1 MKIGLVFSGGGAKG
15 AYEIGVWKALRE
27 LGLDKYV
34 KVVSGTSVGALNAV
48 LFINGDIDKAE
59 KLWQNI
65 STEVITKPNIEYL
78 NSNLFP
84 FVDKLMLPQ
93 LRSTKNYLQSVM
105 RKYISLGMIKQSE
118 LKLMIEDNI
127 DFINLQN
134 TDIICYACAFNI
146 KQNKPVY
153 FKLNNLDKNN
163 ITQYLLASTAMPL
176 VFDKVEIDGNEYYD
190 GGIPYFGANT
200 PISPVVEEN
209 CDVVIS
215 VTTNQWGDFW
225 GRGLEFENAQI
236 WRIIPQEDQ
245 WGFMDGTFDF
255 NPDNINKRIIQG
267 YNEGLKI
274 LIEVKAHLIEK
285 HKILEIG

>member
-15 AYEIGVWKALRE
+15 AYEIGVWKALVE
-27 LGLDKYV
+27 LGLDQYV

-48 LFINGDIDKAE
+48 LFIAGDINKAE

-65 STEVITKPNIEYL
+65 SSEVIVKPNVEYL

-93 LRSTKNYLQSVM
+93 LKSTKNYLQSVM
-105 RKYISLGMIKQSE
+105 RKYISLGMITQSE
-118 LKLMIEDNI
+118 LKKMIEENI
-127 DFINLQN
+127 DFISLQN
-134 TDIICYACAFNI
+134 TDTICYACAFNI
-146 KQNKPVY
+146 KQNKPEY
-153 FKLNNLDKNN
+153 FKLNKVGKDKT
-163 ITQYLLASTAMPL
+163 IQLLLASTAMPL
-176 VFDKVEIDGNEYYD
+176 VFDKVEVDGNEYYD

-200 PISPVVEEN
+200 PISPVVVDN
-209 CDVVIS
+209 CDLVIS

-225 GRGLEFENAQI
+225 GKEQAFTNTEI

-245 WGFMDGTFDF
+245 WGFIDGTFDF

-267 YNEGLKI
+267 YNEGIKI
-274 LIEVKAHLIEK
+274 LNEVKTHLLEK
-285 HKILEIG
+285 HKIY